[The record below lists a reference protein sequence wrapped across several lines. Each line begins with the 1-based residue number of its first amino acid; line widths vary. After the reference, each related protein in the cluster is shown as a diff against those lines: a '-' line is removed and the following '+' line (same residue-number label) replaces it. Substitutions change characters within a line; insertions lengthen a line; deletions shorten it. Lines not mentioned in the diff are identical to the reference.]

1 MCLAV
6 PALLVELNGEE
17 GVADLHGNRLPVNL
31 QLVPDARPGDWLLI
45 HAGFAIGRLDEDEAR
60 ETFAVLAE
68 LQAARRAAAPEQADS
83 ARQEAPP

>member
-68 LQAARRAAAPEQADS
+68 LQAAQRATAPEPAGS
-83 ARQEAPP
+83 ARQETPP